1 MKARERKY
9 SRTERIVAKGKF
21 SAWVFART
29 VLLAVILGGLIAV
42 VWIFKDQIEGFFTKA
57 EHAQY
62 LTDTVMKYVLLG
74 AGVIVLISLLIQT
87 INLNARE
94 LLLTEDKV
102 IYCEGALSVKTT
114 VIPLG
119 EIKLVETKQNFFQRL
134 VGVCDMLIVSDAVQ
148 PYVIKNI
155 KGADRLARR
164 IMRQIS
170 EVRKDSSR
178 RAQVRLVG

>member
-1 MKARERKY
+1 M
-9 SRTERIVAKGKF
+9 
-21 SAWVFART
+21 
-29 VLLAVILGGLIAV
+29 
-42 VWIFKDQIEGFFTKA
+42 
-57 EHAQY
+57 
-62 LTDTVMKYVLLG
+62 
-74 AGVIVLISLLIQT
+74 
-87 INLNARE
+87 
-94 LLLTEDKV
+94 

-155 KGADRLARR
+155 KGADRLTRR